1 MRPTFLTG
9 SASFVLAAVFVAG
22 GSLCLV
28 AQSARKPETGALA
41 AKLAGQW
48 QMNKE
53 LSADPSPAS
62 TPTAPSGPVTGG
74 GIGGG
79 YPGGGYG
86 GGGMGGR
93 GGGYGGGGFSRGA
106 MSESVLRQRA
116 ILREASQ
123 PPDLVNVVVSK
134 DVVTF
139 TSNEGVVRKYTA
151 NGKKEKIDL
160 TTAEVET
167 VTSWTEDS
175 LTQEMK
181 SGDVKLNR
189 TWQPTA
195 TNQLVVTVTLQT
207 STRLQPQVKKFVYDR
222 TAAANLKVCPTY

>member
-1 MRPTFLTG
+1 MRHPFLTG
-9 SASFVLAAVFVAG
+9 GTAIALVSALLTFGAPHAS
-22 GSLCLV
+22 
-28 AQSARKPETGALA
+28 AQSTPKPEAGSLA

-48 QMNKE
+48 RINKE
-53 LSADPSPAS
+53 QSADPEAGTPGQPA
-62 TPTAPSGPVTGG
+62 APPAGGGGGG

-93 GGGYGGGGFSRGA
+93 GGGYGGGGGFGRGP
-106 MSESVLRQRA
+106 MPESQLRERA

-123 PPDLVNVVVSK
+123 PPDLVNIVVAK

-139 TSNEGVVRKYTA
+139 TSGEGVVRKYTA
-151 NGKKEKIDL
+151 NGKKEKVDL

-167 VTSWTEDS
+167 VTAWTEDA

-181 SGDVKLNR
+181 SGSVKFNR
-189 TWQPTA
+189 TLQPTS
-195 TNQLVVTVTLQT
+195 TNQLVVTVTLTQ
-207 STRLQPQVKKFVYDR
+207 STRMQPLTKKYIYDR
-222 TAAANLKVCPTY
+222 TAGGS